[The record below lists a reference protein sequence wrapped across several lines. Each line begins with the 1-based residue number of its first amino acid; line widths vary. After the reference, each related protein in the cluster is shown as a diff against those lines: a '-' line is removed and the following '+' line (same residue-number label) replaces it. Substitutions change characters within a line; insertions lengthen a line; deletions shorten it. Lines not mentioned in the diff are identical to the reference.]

1 MYLQIW
7 KGEKS
12 HRHGPKHTHFNRTH
26 IFNQMWSGG
35 WSGEEFG
42 DGQGAKREKAFY
54 NIILQNGKFSKG
66 DLETKEEKTSFF
78 S

>member
-1 MYLQIW
+1 
-7 KGEKS
+7 
-12 HRHGPKHTHFNRTH
+12 
-26 IFNQMWSGG
+26 MWSGG

-42 DGQGAKREKAFY
+42 DGQGLKREKAFY